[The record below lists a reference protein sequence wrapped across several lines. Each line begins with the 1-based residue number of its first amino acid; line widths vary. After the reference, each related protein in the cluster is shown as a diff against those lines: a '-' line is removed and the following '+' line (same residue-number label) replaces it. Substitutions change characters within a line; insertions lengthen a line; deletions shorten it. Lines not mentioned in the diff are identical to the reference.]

1 MEPRWLPLTALPQ
14 PNISPTAQAACLI
27 EPAKQDRGEISHDR
41 PGVKPV
47 APLSQQ
53 QKRLPASLSS
63 EAPSPSRSLRPE
75 PSGNSRPLPYKSS
88 SLSVSTP
95 HRHTPSYLSKGT
107 VPSLVENWYHTD
119 VNDKPVEINKYHH
132 PLSLESFRHGSEA
145 TSSAADEQD
154 RAFLEIALL
163 RSMPQRNPSKTMIL
177 EKALDYIMMLE
188 QRNERLLK
196 QNIEL
201 QSRLVLLIT
210 APDPASQV
218 RHPQP

>member
-27 EPAKQDRGEISHDR
+27 EPAKQDRGEINHDR

-47 APLSQQ
+47 APPSQE
-53 QKRLPASLSS
+53 QKRLSASLSS
-63 EAPSPSRSLRPE
+63 EAPSPCRSLRPE
-75 PSGNSRPLPYKSS
+75 PSGNLRPLPYKS

-107 VPSLVENWYHTD
+107 VPILIQNWYHTD
-119 VNDKPVEINKYHH
+119 VNDKPVAIHKCH
-132 PLSLESFRHGSEA
+132 PPPSLESFRHGSEG
-145 TSSAADEQD
+145 TPSSVDEQD
-154 RAFLEIALL
+154 QAFLEIALL
-163 RSMPQRNPSKTMIL
+163 RSIPQRNPSKTMIL
-177 EKALDYIMMLE
+177 KKAMDYIMKLE
-188 QRNERLLK
+188 QRNERLLQ

-201 QSRLVLLIT
+201 QSRLALLIT
-210 APDPASQV
+210 ASDPASEV